1 MVEAGV
7 KRTALV
13 TGVGGQDGVLA
24 ARRLVAEGW
33 RVVGTTKPG
42 APDWAAPYLNG
53 VEQVPLDLRDRETID
68 QLVREVRPDEVYHF
82 AAVSTVRGGWAD
94 PDGVA
99 QINTTAVADLLT
111 ATARWSPAC
120 RVFLASSSEVF
131 GPEATN
137 PQTES
142 TPLAPANPYA
152 ESKAAVH
159 RLAADARDAGRFVAV
174 GILYNHESPI
184 RPTAFVTR
192 KITRAAAE
200 IAARRQEV
208 MTLGNMHTSRDWSA
222 ASDVIDAA
230 VRMVRADQPRD
241 YVVASGQLHTIGQ
254 LVEAAFA
261 AAGVDDPW
269 SHIEQDPALIRSGD
283 PAGLC
288 GDATALRTDLGW
300 TPTTSF
306 DELITSMVR
315 ADQRRLESGIEE
327 DPVYLT

>member
-1 MVEAGV
+1 MN
-7 KRTALV
+7 RTALV
-13 TGVGGQDGVLA
+13 TGVGGQDGVLM
-24 ARRLVAEGW
+24 ARRLVADGW

-42 APDWAAPYLNG
+42 ASEWAAPYVNG
-53 VEQVPLDLRDRETID
+53 VEQRPLDLRDGDAID
-68 QLVREVRPDEVYHF
+68 RLVREVEPDEVYHF

-94 PDGVA
+94 PTGVA
-99 QINTTAVADLLT
+99 QINTSAVADLMT
-111 ATARWSPAC
+111 ATSRWVPKS

-152 ESKAAVH
+152 ESKAALH
-159 RLAADARDAGRFVAV
+159 QIAADARDAGRHVVV

-192 KITRAAAE
+192 KITRAAVE
-200 IAARRQEV
+200 IAAGRRES

-222 ASDVIDAA
+222 ATDVIDAA
-230 VRMVRADQPRD
+230 IRMVRADQPRD
-241 YVVASGQLHTIGQ
+241 YIVASGQLHTIGQ
-254 LVEAAFA
+254 LVETAFA

-288 GDATALRTDLGW
+288 GDATALRTELGW
-300 TPTTSF
+300 APTTSF

-327 DPVYLT
+327 DPAYLT